1 MPYDRFISLLR
12 RYIYIVYYERYVGS
26 TYTIDKMGGKHP
38 LLKPEMIIINDQIQG
53 FKRQQAHLESL
64 EQFPVF
70 IEVESMGDGEDRLI
84 ESVDIQ
90 AELVGITVKSFS
102 ELSVIAG
109 IYQNSVVLD
118 RISTIGKSNSNS
130 LMVSSRLGERLME
143 WGDLDNPID
152 YRDLDK
158 EIKQYLRDF
167 VDVIHSINLNL
178 FGHKRDRDDT

>member
-12 RYIYIVYYERYVGS
+12 RYIYIVYYERYVGA

-38 LLKPEMIIINDQIQG
+38 LLKPEMIIVNDQIQG

-90 AELVGITVKSFS
+90 AELVGVTVKSFS

-109 IYQNSVVLD
+109 IYQHSVVLD

-143 WGDLDNPID
+143 WGDLDSPVD
-152 YRDLDK
+152 YRDVDK

-178 FGHKRDRDDT
+178 FGNKRDHNDT